1 MDGIEPPMVLT
12 NEFTAHLSYQM
23 RIIPLGDIIMLVY
36 SSAAGSPTTTIF
48 RLNRNWCHTLKF
60 SHWNQKS

>member
-1 MDGIEPPMVLT
+1 MDGIEPPMVLS

-23 RIIPLGDIIMLVY
+23 RIIPIGDKIMLVY

-48 RLNRNWCHTLKF
+48 RLNRN
-60 SHWNQKS
+60 